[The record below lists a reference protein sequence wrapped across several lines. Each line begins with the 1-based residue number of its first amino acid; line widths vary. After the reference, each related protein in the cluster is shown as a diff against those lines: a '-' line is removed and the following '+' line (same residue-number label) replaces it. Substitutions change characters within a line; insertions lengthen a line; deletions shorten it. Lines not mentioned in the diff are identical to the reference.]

1 MFGLI
6 FIFSVVILLS
16 RFPQK
21 QGLPFSSKRNVLRFS
36 FFLVIQ
42 IWYSNVIWRTSTQE
56 TSEVLRLT
64 VHLFSLFDWFVTCDG
79 SNMIAT
85 EMLQWRKLA
94 WSQKSV
100 ASVTLHLKIWIDI
113 WKHTVEKSRTNAAS
127 ATLHSY
133 RQANWRYIRRRT
145 VEKNQTSATSVN
157 LPARIQVHW
166 GHIWKHILE
175 KSQTNATNVTMPLL
189 VQAIWGNIWKRTVE
203 KSQTNATNVTLP
215 ALIQVLW
222 GDIWRVTD
230 QCRKEKIHYLSWLA

>member
-1 MFGLI
+1 MLSIFAMSIICACLGLI
-6 FIFSVVILLS
+6 FIFLVVILLS

-21 QGLPFSSKRNVLRFS
+21 QGLPFSSKRNVLHFS

-94 WSQKSV
+94 WSQTSV

-133 RQANWRYIRRRT
+133 RQANWRYIWRHT
-145 VEKNQTSATSVN
+145 VEKNQTGA
-157 LPARIQVHW
+157 
-166 GHIWKHILE
+166 
-175 KSQTNATNVTMPLL
+175 TNALL
-189 VQAIWGNIWKRTVE
+189 VKVVNRVLKCS
-203 KSQTNATNVTLP
+203 KSGQ
-215 ALIQVLW
+215 
-222 GDIWRVTD
+222 
-230 QCRKEKIHYLSWLA
+230 K

>member
-1 MFGLI
+1 MLSIFAMSIICACLGLI
-6 FIFSVVILLS
+6 FIFLVVILLS

-21 QGLPFSSKRNVLRFS
+21 QGLPFSSKRNVLHFS

-64 VHLFSLFDWFVTCDG
+64 VRLFSLFDWFVTCDG

-94 WSQKSV
+94 WSQTSV

-133 RQANWRYIRRRT
+133 KQANWRYIQGVFFNWPPPVQYQKENRPTSQPEAFFYEEFHVTAALIGWKPFFFSVLKMGRSSLNKTLWTYHNHQNSLCRR
-145 VEKNQTSATSVN
+145 VDMTSLITSV
-157 LPARIQVHW
+157 P
-166 GHIWKHILE
+166 
-175 KSQTNATNVTMPLL
+175 
-189 VQAIWGNIWKRTVE
+189 
-203 KSQTNATNVTLP
+203 
-215 ALIQVLW
+215 
-222 GDIWRVTD
+222 
-230 QCRKEKIHYLSWLA
+230 SWI